1 MRSVESPIFSPIKIG
16 IFYGFRYGWR
26 KTENKKAVFM
36 KNGTTWYSN
45 LCYYGNVKF
54 KGAEPEGDRSFVL
67 GGIYRK
73 LKKWK
78 VVLWRVKRRMERF
91 RTT

>member
-1 MRSVESPIFSPIKIG
+1 MEKK
-16 IFYGFRYGWR
+16 R
-26 KTENKKAVFM
+26 KKKAVFM
-36 KNGTTWYSN
+36 KNGTTWYSD

-54 KGAEPEGDRSFVL
+54 EGAEPEGDRSFVL

-73 LKKWK
+73 LEKWK
-78 VVLWRVKRRMERF
+78 VVLWRVKHRAERF